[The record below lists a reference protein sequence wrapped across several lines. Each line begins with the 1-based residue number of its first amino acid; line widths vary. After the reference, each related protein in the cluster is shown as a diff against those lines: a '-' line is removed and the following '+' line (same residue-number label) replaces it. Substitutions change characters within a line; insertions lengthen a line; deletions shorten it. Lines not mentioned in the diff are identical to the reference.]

1 MKIIK
6 CSKNNGAKYGKK
18 NKYLNRGS
26 IVVHISSIV
35 NEAIKTN
42 SNFFKKNFCSTK
54 STKQVLN
61 NKSNNFSYTKFHKR
75 GKSFI
80 LCFYLNQDIFL
91 KKFELVLIASFT
103 ILLALTQFTKR
114 THGSKPCSLL
124 FLKAIPILKMAC
136 LHPPPGLKPHCDL

>member
-42 SNFFKKNFCSTK
+42 SNFSKKNFCSTK

-61 NKSNNFSYTKFHKR
+61 SKSNNFSYT
-75 GKSFI
+75 KSFI
-80 LCFYLNQDIFL
+80 LCFYLNQNIFL

-103 ILLALTQFTKR
+103 ILLALTQFRKR
-114 THGSKPCSLL
+114 THGSKPCSRL
-124 FLKAIPILKMAC
+124 FLKAIPILKMAS